1 MLHYGNKIY
10 PTKVSNPQVE
20 ERSEDCDD
28 RNAQEVVIVAG
39 EVLEGAL
46 ATDTEYDGNYPNHA
60 CQNWN
65 IVADENQ
72 VYLSFKT
79 KIPSILGI

>member
-1 MLHYGNKIY
+1 MI
-10 PTKVSNPQVE
+10 
-20 ERSEDCDD
+20 
-28 RNAQEVVIVAG
+28 AAG

-46 ATDTEYDGNYPNHA
+46 VTDTENDGNYPNHA

-72 VYLSFKT
+72 VYLSFRT
-79 KIPSILGI
+79 KIPSILGFDDLHIFLVEATLTSCVLLYYLIIPICFNSALK